1 MTKKSKDSK
10 AALWKDALEYH
21 RQPEPGKVALK
32 PTTGLATQRDLALA
46 YSPGV
51 AAPCEEIAK
60 DPLTAYDYTAKG
72 NLVAV
77 ITEGTA
83 VLGLG
88 DIGALA
94 SKPVMEGKSVLFK
107 KFANIDSVDVEV
119 DMATQLEK
127 DDDGKYDSE
136 AYIQR
141 FVDIV
146 ASLEPTYGGINLEDI
161 KAPECFEIERRLK
174 ERMNIPVF
182 HDDQH
187 GTAIIVTAAFKNW
200 IEISGRDP
208 AKIKL
213 VASGAGASAISCL
226 NLLVGAGLKKE
237 NIIVCDRNGVVY
249 KGRNEGMDPQKEAFA
264 NDTKHRELK
273 DAIKGA
279 DIFLGLSGPN
289 VLDKKMVASMGEKP
303 LLMTLANPT
312 PEIMPEEAIEAKP
325 DAIICTGRSDYQ
337 NQVNNVL
344 CFPFI
349 FRGALDVGA
358 TKINEEMK
366 LACVDA
372 IAALARKEVTA
383 EVASVYNDEH
393 LEFGPDYM
401 IPKPF
406 DPRLIVDLPL
416 AVAKAAMESGV
427 ATRPIEDF
435 EAYEHKLQRFF
446 IRTQLIMRPIYTRAK
461 EDPKRIVYCE
471 GEEEHVLQAVQTSL
485 DEGIVKPILIGRKNV
500 IEARSEKLGLRL
512 KAGENYDLVDP
523 EDDPRYREYWEA
535 YHAIM
540 ERKGITPVLAKRVLR
555 TNTTVIGALMVHR
568 GEADSLICGTVG
580 QYTNHLKHIID
591 IIGLKPGV
599 ETPAA
604 MNGLLNARGTYF
616 FTDTHINP
624 DPSIAQISE
633 MTMLAAEEVKRFGIK
648 PKVALLS
655 HSNFGTGDH
664 PAAIKMR
671 SAYQDIRRRD
681 PELEIEGEMHAD
693 AALSEK
699 IRKAV
704 MPNSSLE
711 GEANLFIM
719 PNVEAANIAYNM
731 TKVFSEGINIGP
743 ILLGVAQPVHIITP
757 FVSSRGIVNVTS
769 VATVGSQV
777 FSEENADKKPSKLR
791 SVSK

>member
-10 AALWKDALEYH
+10 EALWADALEYH
-21 RQPEPGKVALK
+21 RLPHPGKVALK
-32 PTTGLATQRDLALA
+32 PTTALATQRDLALA

-51 AAPCEEIAK
+51 AAPCEEIEK

-77 ITEGTA
+77 ITDGTA

-88 DIGALA
+88 NIGALA

-119 DMATQLEK
+119 DMATQMDK
-127 DDDGKYDSE
+127 DADGNYDRE

-200 IEISGRDP
+200 LVYSGRDP

-226 NLLVGAGLKKE
+226 NLLVHAGLKKE

-249 KGRNEGMDPQKEAFA
+249 KGRNQGMDPQKEKFA
-264 NDTKHRELK
+264 VDTKFREIGE
-273 DAIKGA
+273 AIKGA
-279 DIFLGLSGPN
+279 DIFLGLSGPGA
-289 VLDKKMVASMGEKP
+289 VDKAMIKSMGKKP
-303 LLMTLANPT
+303 LIMTLANPT

-325 DAIICTGRSDYQ
+325 DAIICTGRSDYS

-344 CFPFI
+344 CFPFM

-366 LACVDA
+366 IACVDA
-372 IAALARKEVTA
+372 LAALARKQVTA
-383 EVASVYNDEH
+383 EVASVYSGEE
-393 LEFGPDYM
+393 LEFGADYL

-406 DPRLIVDLPL
+406 DPRLIVDLSL
-416 AVAKAAMESGV
+416 AVAKAAMDSGV

-435 EAYEHKLQRFF
+435 EAYEHKLQQFF
-446 IRTQLIMRPIYTRAK
+446 IRTQLVMRPIYTRAK
-461 EDPKRIVYCE
+461 EDPKRVVYCE

-485 DEGIVKPILIGRKNV
+485 DEGIVKPILIGREKV
-500 IEARSEKLGLRL
+500 IAGRAEKLGLRL

-523 EDDPRYREYWEA
+523 EDDPRYREYWED

-540 ERKGITPVLAKRVLR
+540 ERSGITPVLAKRVLR
-555 TNTTVIGALMVHR
+555 TNTTVIGALMVRR

-580 QYTNHLKHIID
+580 QYSNHLKHIID
-591 IIGLKPGV
+591 VIGLKPGV

-616 FTDTHINP
+616 FTDTQINP

-633 MTMLAAEEVKRFGIK
+633 MTLMAAEEVRRFGIK

-664 PAAIKMR
+664 ASAQKMR
-671 SAYQDIRRRD
+671 DAFQDIRRRD
-681 PELEIEGEMHAD
+681 PDLEIEGEMHAD

-699 IRKAV
+699 IRGKI
-704 MPNSSLE
+704 MPNSRLK
-711 GEANLFIM
+711 GQANLFIM
-719 PNVEAANIAYNM
+719 PNVEAANIAFNM

-743 ILLGVAQPVHIITP
+743 ILLGAAQPVHIITP
-757 FVSSRGIVNVTS
+757 FVSARGIVNVTS
-769 VATVGSQV
+769 LATVGAQV
-777 FSEENADKKPSKLR
+777 FAEETEDNKPRDIKSAKK
-791 SVSK
+791 